1 MERKNDKTLTNAALV
16 FVLAIVLVMLAQGWM
31 APNYTLTNKQVQQQ
45 MLDETML
52 VLPVELK
59 QMHNDGILAR
69 YTLVDLGETPSLSI
83 PGAINIVHIPFKN
96 LLEKKNLKQLKKAD
110 NLLLFGFEESQAMM
124 AGQLLA
130 SKGVS
135 EVKVASNNI
144 AFNTEWIAGS
154 FDPRKAE
161 LNSEKARFD
170 YNRFFK
176 GASIGAKSAPAPSG
190 IPQGVKVVK
199 TAGGGC

>member
-1 MERKNDKTLTNAALV
+1 MDRKNDKTLTNAALV
-16 FVLAIVLVMLAQGWM
+16 FVLAIVLVLLVQGWM
-31 APNYTLTNKQVQQQ
+31 APNYALTNKQVQQQ
-45 MLDETML
+45 MLDETVL

-59 QMHNDGILAR
+59 QMHTDGSLAK
-69 YTLVDLGETPSLSI
+69 YTLVDLGITPSLSI
-83 PGAINIVHIPFKN
+83 SGASNIVHIPFES
-96 LLEKKNLKQLKKAD
+96 LLDKKNLKLLKKAE
-110 NLLLFGFEESQAMM
+110 NVLLFGTEESQAMM

-130 SKGVS
+130 AKGVS

-144 AFNTEWIAGS
+144 AFNTEWIAGN
-154 FDPRKAE
+154 FDPQKAE

-176 GASIGAKSAPAPSG
+176 GASIGAKSAPATGS

-199 TAGGGC
+199 AAGGC